1 MTTQEKPQSL
11 DWKKSAVTLLVFVGM
26 GAAGYWIGS
35 WIGNSTIP
43 LKAPQDLNVVSAIL
57 IALAAL
63 YLVLLT
69 HELGHLLFGKL
80 AGMRPF
86 LLITGPLKMVAT
98 QKGWQ
103 VSLNTNFALA
113 GGLAAC
119 MPVRTDT
126 MRRDLLWFVAGGPL
140 TSLLGSLLGFLL
152 YALVPDSSA
161 LSFFGLLFG
170 VTAGAIFLVTLVPAK
185 TSGFMTDGA
194 QILSLL
200 RGGIEAEQR
209 ALILVLQAES
219 LKGTRPRDYSPEIL
233 QRMLSLRCNP
243 AMDASVDLLVYYHHL
258 DRGDVEQAGQLLDQ
272 TLAREN
278 DLPEGL
284 KQAIYLEAAFF
295 QAACRKQPQPARQFF
310 QRGGGALTEKH
321 TLLRSEAAV
330 LFAEGRFSE
339 AREKFSKAQPLFESA
354 FDVGGAQA
362 EKDWLDRY
370 IDWKLQDENH

>member
-1 MTTQEKPQSL
+1 MTAQEKTQQT
-11 DWKKSAVTLLVFVGM
+11 DWKKGTFALLAFVGM
-26 GAAGYWIGS
+26 GVTGYLIGS
-35 WIGNSTIP
+35 WIGNSNVS
-43 LKAPQDLNVVSAIL
+43 LKAPKELNFFSAIL
-57 IALAAL
+57 IALVAL

-86 LLITGPLKMVAT
+86 LLITGPLKLVAT

-103 VSLNTNFALA
+103 ISLNTNIALA

-119 MPVRTDT
+119 MPVHTET
-126 MRRDLLWFVAGGPL
+126 MRRDLLWLVAGGPII
-140 TSLLGSLLGFLL
+140 SLLGSLLGFLL
-152 YALVPDSSA
+152 YALVPDGSSW
-161 LSFFGLLFG
+161 SFFGLLFG
-170 VTAGAIFLVTLVPAK
+170 ATAGAIFLVTLVPAK

-200 RGGIEAEQR
+200 RGGIEVEQR
-209 ALILVLQAES
+209 AMILILQAES
-219 LKGTRPRDYSPEIL
+219 LNGIRPRDYSPEIL
-233 QRMLSLRCNP
+233 QRFLTLRCNP
-243 AMDASVDLLVYYHHL
+243 MMDASVDLLGYYHHL

-272 TLAREN
+272 VLAHEN

-284 KQAIYLEAAFF
+284 KQAVYLEAAFY
-295 QAACRKQPQPARQFF
+295 QAACRKQAQPARQFF

-330 LFAEGRFSE
+330 LFAEGNFSE
-339 AREKFSKAQPLFESA
+339 ARARIAQAQPLFEHA
-354 FDVGGAQA
+354 FDAGGARA

-370 IDWKLQDENH
+370 IDWNLPDVQK

>member
-1 MTTQEKPQSL
+1 MSKSKSGT
-11 DWKKSAVTLLVFVGM
+11 DWKKTAVTLVMIFLFA
-26 GAAGYWIGS
+26 AAGYAG
-35 WIGNSTIP
+35 GNLLANSAID
-43 LKAPQDLNVVSAIL
+43 LKTSNDLGIVSAIL
-57 IALAAL
+57 IALVAL

-103 VSLNTNFALA
+103 VSLNTNIALA

-119 MPVRTDT
+119 MPVRTET
-126 MRRDLLWFVAGGPL
+126 MRRDLLWLVAGGPL

-152 YALVPDSSA
+152 YALVPDGSSWN
-161 LSFFGLLFG
+161 FFGLLFG

-209 ALILVLQAES
+209 ALILILQAES
-219 LKGTRPRDYSPEIL
+219 LNGIRPRDYSPEIL
-233 QRMLSLRCNP
+233 QRMLSTRCNP
-243 AMDASVDLLVYYHHL
+243 AMDASVDLLAYYHHL

-272 TLAREN
+272 ILAREN

-284 KQAIYLEAAFF
+284 KQAVYLEAAFF
-295 QAACRKQPQPARQFF
+295 QAACRKQPQLARQFF

-330 LFAEGRFSE
+330 LFAEGHFSE
-339 AREKFSKAQPLFESA
+339 AREKFSKAQLLFETA
-354 FDVGGAQA
+354 FDIGGAQA
-362 EKDWLDRY
+362 EKEWLDRY
-370 IDWKLQDENH
+370 IDWKLQDEKH

>member
-1 MTTQEKPQSL
+1 MTTQEKTQPT
-11 DWKKSAVTLLVFVGM
+11 DWKKGVFALLAFVGM
-26 GAAGYWIGS
+26 GAAGYLIGS
-35 WIGNSTIP
+35 WIGNSNIP
-43 LKAPQDLNVVSAIL
+43 LKTPSDLNAFSAIL

-69 HELGHLLFGKL
+69 HELGHLFFGKL

-98 QKGWQ
+98 QKGWH
-103 VSLNTNFALA
+103 VSLNANIALA

-126 MRRDLLWFVAGGPL
+126 MRRDLLWLVAGGPL

-152 YALVPDSSA
+152 YALVPDGSSW
-161 LSFFGLLFG
+161 SFFGLLFG

-209 ALILVLQAES
+209 ALILILQAES
-219 LKGTRPRDYSPEIL
+219 LNGVRPRDYSPEIL
-233 QRMLSLRCNP
+233 QRMLSMRCNP
-243 AMDASVDLLVYYHHL
+243 IMDASVDLLAYYHYL
-258 DRGDVEQAGQLLDQ
+258 DREDVAQAGQLLDQ
-272 TLAREN
+272 VLAREN

-284 KQAIYLEAAFF
+284 KQAVYLEAAFF
-295 QAACRKQPQPARQFF
+295 QAACRKQAQPARQFF

-321 TLLRSEAAV
+321 ALLRSEAAV
-330 LFAEGRFSE
+330 LFAEGRFAE
-339 AREKFSKAQPLFESA
+339 ARAKASQAQPLFESA
-354 FDVGGAQA
+354 FDVGGARA

-370 IDWKLQDENH
+370 LDWNLLDEKD

>member
-1 MTTQEKPQSL
+1 MTAQEKTQQT
-11 DWKKSAVTLLVFVGM
+11 DWKKGIFALLAFVGM
-26 GAAGYWIGS
+26 GVAGYLIGS
-35 WIGNSTIP
+35 WIGNSNVS
-43 LKAPQDLNVVSAIL
+43 LKAPKELNFFSAIL
-57 IALAAL
+57 IALVAL

-80 AGMRPF
+80 AGMRAF
-86 LLITGPLKMVAT
+86 LLITGPLKLVAT

-103 VSLNTNFALA
+103 VSLNTNISLA

-119 MPVRTDT
+119 MPVRTET
-126 MRRDLLWFVAGGPL
+126 MRRDLLWLVAGGPII
-140 TSLLGSLLGFLL
+140 SLLGSLLGFLL
-152 YALVPDSSA
+152 YALVPDGSS

-170 VTAGAIFLVTLVPAK
+170 VTAGAIFLVTLIPAK

-200 RGGIEAEQR
+200 RGGIEVEQR
-209 ALILVLQAES
+209 VMILILQAES
-219 LKGTRPRDYSPEIL
+219 LNGVRPRDYPPEIL
-233 QRMLSLRCNP
+233 QRLLTLRYNP
-243 AMDASVDLLVYYHHL
+243 MMDASVDLLGYYHHL

-272 TLAREN
+272 VLAHEN

-284 KQAIYLEAAFF
+284 KQAVYLEAAFY
-295 QAACRKQPQPARQFF
+295 QAACRKQAQPARQFF

-330 LFAEGRFSE
+330 LFAEGNFSE
-339 AREKFSKAQPLFESA
+339 ARARITQAQPLFEHA
-354 FDVGGAQA
+354 FDAGGARA

-370 IDWKLQDENH
+370 IDWNLPDVQK

>member
-1 MTTQEKPQSL
+1 MSESKPGV
-11 DWKKSAVTLLVFVGM
+11 DWRKTAVTLGM
-26 GAAGYWIGS
+26 IFLFAAAGYAG
-35 WIGNSTIP
+35 GNLLANSAID
-43 LKAPQDLNVVSAIL
+43 LKTSNDMGIVSAIL

-63 YLVLLT
+63 YLALLT
-69 HELGHLLFGKL
+69 HELGHLFFGKL

-86 LLITGPLKMVAT
+86 LLITGPLKMVAA

-103 VSLNTNFALA
+103 VSLNTNIALA

-119 MPVRTDT
+119 MPVRTES
-126 MRRDLLWFVAGGPL
+126 MRRDLLWLVAGGPL

-152 YALVPDSSA
+152 YALVPDGSSW
-161 LSFFGLLFG
+161 SFFGLLFG

-200 RGGIEAEQR
+200 RGGMEVEQR

-233 QRMLSLRCNP
+233 QRMLSMRCNP
-243 AMDASVDLLVYYHHL
+243 IMDASVDLLAYYHHL

-272 TLAREN
+272 TLSREN

-284 KQAIYLEAAFF
+284 KQAVYLEAAFF
-295 QAACRKQPQPARQFF
+295 QAACQKQAGLARQFF

-321 TLLRSEAAV
+321 ALLRSEAAV
-330 LFAEGRFSE
+330 LFAEGRFAE
-339 AREKFSKAQPLFESA
+339 ARIKFSQAQPLFESA
-354 FDVGGAQA
+354 FDAGGARA

-370 IDWKLQDENH
+370 LDWNLQDVQK

>member
-1 MTTQEKPQSL
+1 MTTQEKTQST
-11 DWKKSAVTLLVFVGM
+11 DWKKGAFALLAFVGM
-26 GAAGYWIGS
+26 GAVGYLVGT
-35 WIGNSTIP
+35 WIGNSNIP
-43 LKAPQDLNVVSAIL
+43 IKASNDLNAFSAIL

-103 VSLNTNFALA
+103 VSLNTNIALA

-119 MPVRTDT
+119 MPVRTET
-126 MRRDLLWFVAGGPL
+126 MRRDLLWLVVGGPI

-152 YALVPDSSA
+152 YALVPDGSSW
-161 LSFFGLLFG
+161 SFFGLLFG

-209 ALILVLQAES
+209 ALILILQAEA
-219 LKGTRPRDYSPEIL
+219 LNGVRPRDYSPEIL
-233 QRMLSLRCNP
+233 QRMLSMRCNP
-243 AMDASVDLLVYYHHL
+243 TMDASVDLLAYYHHL

-272 TLAREN
+272 ILAREN

-284 KQAIYLEAAFF
+284 KQAVYLEAAFF
-295 QAACRKQPQPARQFF
+295 QAACQKQPQPARQFF

-330 LFAEGRFSE
+330 LFAEGHFSE
-339 AREKFSKAQPLFESA
+339 AREKFSKAQPLFENA
-354 FDVGGAQA
+354 FDIGGAQA
-362 EKDWLDRY
+362 EKEWLDRY
-370 IDWKLQDENH
+370 IDWNLQDEKH

>member
-1 MTTQEKPQSL
+1 MTTQEKTQPT
-11 DWKKSAVTLLVFVGM
+11 DWKKGVFALLAFVGM
-26 GAAGYWIGS
+26 GAAGYLIGS
-35 WIGNSTIP
+35 WIGNSNIP
-43 LKAPQDLNVVSAIL
+43 LKTPSDLNAFSAIL

-103 VSLNTNFALA
+103 VSLNTNIALA

-119 MPVRTDT
+119 MPVRTET
-126 MRRDLLWFVAGGPL
+126 LRRDLLWLTAGGPI

-152 YALVPDSSA
+152 YALVPDGSSW
-161 LSFFGLLFG
+161 SFFGLLFG
-170 VTAGAIFLVTLVPAK
+170 VTAGAIFLVTLIPAK

-194 QILSLL
+194 QIFSLL

-209 ALILVLQAES
+209 ALILILQAES
-219 LKGTRPRDYSPEIL
+219 LNGVRPRDYSPEIF
-233 QRMLSLRCNP
+233 QRLLAMRCNP
-243 AMDASVDLLVYYHHL
+243 MMDASVDLLGYYHHL
-258 DRGDVEQAGQLLDQ
+258 DRGDVAQAGQLLDQ
-272 TLAREN
+272 VLAHEN

-284 KQAIYLEAAFF
+284 KQAVYLEAAFF
-295 QAACRKQPQPARQFF
+295 QAACQKQPQLARQFF
-310 QRGGGALTEKH
+310 QRGGGALVEKH
-321 TLLRSEAAV
+321 TSLRSEAAV
-330 LFAEGRFSE
+330 LFAEGRFAE
-339 AREKFSKAQPLFESA
+339 AHAKASQAQPLFESA
-354 FDVGGAQA
+354 FDVGGARA

-370 IDWKLQDENH
+370 LDWNLQDEKH

>member
-1 MTTQEKPQSL
+1 MSESKSGV
-11 DWKKSAVTLLVFVGM
+11 DWKKTAVTLGM
-26 GAAGYWIGS
+26 IFLFAAAGYAG
-35 WIGNSTIP
+35 GNLLANSAIE
-43 LKAPQDLNVVSAIL
+43 LKTSDDLGLGSAIL

-69 HELGHLLFGKL
+69 HELGHLFFGKL

-86 LLITGPLKMVAT
+86 LLITGPLKLIAT

-103 VSLNTNFALA
+103 ISLNTNIALA

-119 MPVRTDT
+119 MPVRTET
-126 MRRDLLWFVAGGPL
+126 LRRDLLWLTAGGPI

-152 YALVPDSSA
+152 YAFVPDGSSG
-161 LSFFGLLFG
+161 SFFGLLFG
-170 VTAGAIFLVTLVPAK
+170 VTAGAIFLVTLIPAK

-209 ALILVLQAES
+209 ALILILQAES
-219 LKGTRPRDYSPEIL
+219 LNGVRPRDYSPEIF
-233 QRMLSLRCNP
+233 QRLLAMRCNP
-243 AMDASVDLLVYYHHL
+243 MMDATVHLLAYYHLL
-258 DRGDVEQAGQLLDQ
+258 DRGDVAQAGQALEQ
-272 TLAREN
+272 VLASEK

-284 KQAIYLEAAFF
+284 KQAVYLEAAFF
-295 QAACRKQPQPARQFF
+295 QAACRKQAGLARQFF

-321 TLLRSEAAV
+321 ALLRSEAAV
-330 LFAEGRFSE
+330 LFAEGRFAE
-339 AREKFSKAQPLFESA
+339 ARIKFSQAEPLFESA
-354 FDVGGAQA
+354 FDAGGARA

-370 IDWKLQDENH
+370 IDWNLQDVQK